1 MTQDASRTGP
11 SPPPQTVLVVDAE
24 VLVRLTISAYLRDC
38 GYRVVEAASAEEAL
52 AVLRQTDLGI
62 DAVLVDMDLPGSMDG
77 FELAQWVREHR
88 EGLSVILAG
97 TPARAAERAAEL
109 CESGPHLARP
119 YEPQV
124 VVDRIRRL
132 LAERDKPGRP
142 AAN

>member
-1 MTQDASRTGP
+1 MSSDDARA
-11 SPPPQTVLVVDAE
+11 SPPAPQTVLVVDAE
-24 VLVRLTISAYLRDC
+24 VLIRMAIADYLRDC

-52 AVLRQTDLGI
+52 TVLRQTELGI

-77 FELAQWVREHR
+77 FGLAQWVREHR

-109 CESGPHLARP
+109 CENGPDLARP

-132 LAERDKPGRP
+132 LAERDKPGD
-142 AAN
+142 AAAS